1 MISQRIFVGVFLVR
15 LPSGTMTGPKSAILS
30 LAPPHLLRPAKMSSI
45 STALINTRL
54 QPGGGGVP
62 AGEPFQRLAGAGETV
77 ETVLNCL
84 ADRHRAE
91 ARCL

>member
-1 MISQRIFVGVFLVR
+1 MSNISI
-15 LPSGTMTGPKSAILS
+15 
-30 LAPPHLLRPAKMSSI
+30 
-45 STALINTRL
+45 ALINTRL
-54 QPGGGGVP
+54 QPDGGGVP
-62 AGEPFQRLAGAGETV
+62 ASKPFQRLAGAGETV

>member
-1 MISQRIFVGVFLVR
+1 MPALRRNR
-15 LPSGTMTGPKSAILS
+15 LPFRDNRLYLWLYFFREAM
-30 LAPPHLLRPAKMSSI
+30 LLRLAKMSNISI
-45 STALINTRL
+45 ALINTRL

-62 AGEPFQRLAGAGETV
+62 VTEPFQRLASAGKTV

-91 ARCL
+91 ARC